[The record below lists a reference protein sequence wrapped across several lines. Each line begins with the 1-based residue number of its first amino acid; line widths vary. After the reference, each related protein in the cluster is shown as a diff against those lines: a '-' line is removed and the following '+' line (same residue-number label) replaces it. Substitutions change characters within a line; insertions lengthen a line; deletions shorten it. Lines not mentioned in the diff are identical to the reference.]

1 MKVSPFIS
9 VVRSPIEYSSTRI
22 FSISA
27 SAATRSNRPAG
38 VTYMKLAA
46 MWRSRSFQFRSWM
59 SRQNAC
65 SNPVPPVASA
75 IVLTGR
81 LEYTVQAPDAS
92 NATSKRTIAPER
104 NMWPILPQR
113 GKMPGTASGAN
124 SLTLRSSREIM
135 KQAVVQRGTFHAYLL
150 EEPMNDF
157 NRKVGE
163 TTARVNRTVSEAAER
178 LEKDGA
184 ELIDYLN
191 REVVPAVREQ
201 STKAL
206 RVAAEKLR
214 RLADY
219 MDEAKNKNSE
229 ADKP

>member
-1 MKVSPFIS
+1 
-9 VVRSPIEYSSTRI
+9 
-22 FSISA
+22 
-27 SAATRSNRPAG
+27 
-38 VTYMKLAA
+38 
-46 MWRSRSFQFRSWM
+46 
-59 SRQNAC
+59 
-65 SNPVPPVASA
+65 
-75 IVLTGR
+75 
-81 LEYTVQAPDAS
+81 
-92 NATSKRTIAPER
+92 
-104 NMWPILPQR
+104 
-113 GKMPGTASGAN
+113 
-124 SLTLRSSREIM
+124 M
-135 KQAVVQRGTFHAYLL
+135 KQAVVQRGTFHACLL